1 MLILSFC
8 YLKCIGKCDIINLYD
23 YKELIRLITV
33 ENYLGKI
40 GISEDYLV
48 SLISRTA
55 SQCFGVADLNPV
67 DTKKYHLVSLFK
79 KAELKGRRGVKLT
92 VRDNDKITVSL
103 HISVLYGTNIAAVTE
118 NLAHKIRYTVED
130 KTELKISKIS
140 VFIDGMLE

>member
-1 MLILSFC
+1 M
-8 YLKCIGKCDIINLYD
+8 
-23 YKELIRLITV
+23 ITV
-33 ENYLGKI
+33 ENYLGRI

-79 KAELKGRRGVKLT
+79 KADLKGRRGVKL
-92 VRDNDKITVSL
+92 NADKDGNITVSL
-103 HISVLYGTNIAAVTE
+103 HISVLYGTNISAVTE

>member
-1 MLILSFC
+1 M
-8 YLKCIGKCDIINLYD
+8 
-23 YKELIRLITV
+23 ITV
-33 ENYLGKI
+33 ENYLGRI

-67 DTKKYHLVSLFK
+67 DKKKYRLVSLFK

-92 VRDNDKITVSL
+92 VRDNDKIAVSL

>member
-1 MLILSFC
+1 MKSIKE
-8 YLKCIGKCDIINLYD
+8 YVIINLYD
-23 YKELIRLITV
+23 YKEMILLITV

-67 DTKKYHLVSLFK
+67 DTKKYHLVDLFK
-79 KAELKGRRGVKLT
+79 KADIKGRRGVKLS
-92 VRDNDKITVSL
+92 VSADNKISVSL
-103 HISVLYGTNIAAVTE
+103 HISVLYGTNISAVTE
-118 NLAHKIRYTVED
+118 NLSHKIRYTVED

>member
-1 MLILSFC
+1 MKSIEE
-8 YLKCIGKCDIINLYD
+8 YVIIRLYD
-23 YKELIRLITV
+23 YKEMILLITV

-67 DTKKYHLVSLFK
+67 DTKKYHLVDLFK
-79 KAELKGRRGVKLT
+79 KADIKGKRGVKLS
-92 VRDNDKITVSL
+92 VSADNKISVSL
-103 HISVLYGTNIAAVTE
+103 HISVLYGTNISAVTE

>member
-1 MLILSFC
+1 MKKNKGC
-8 YLKCIGKCDIINLYD
+8 AIIDLYD
-23 YKELIRLITV
+23 YKEMILLITV
-33 ENYLGKI
+33 ENYLGRI

-79 KAELKGRRGVKLT
+79 KADLKGRRGVKL
-92 VRDNDKITVSL
+92 NADKDGNITVSL
-103 HISVLYGTNIAAVTE
+103 HISVLYGTNISAVTE

>member
-1 MLILSFC
+1 MKNRSR
-8 YLKCIGKCDIINLYD
+8 YVIIDLYD
-23 YKELIRLITV
+23 YKEMILLITV

-48 SLISRTA
+48 SLISHTA

-79 KAELKGRRGVKLT
+79 KADIKGRRGVKLSVGT
-92 VRDNDKITVSL
+92 DNKITVSL
-103 HISVLYGTNIAAVTE
+103 HISVLYGTNISAVTE
-118 NLAHKIRYTVED
+118 NLSHKIRYTVED

-140 VFIDGMLE
+140 VFVDGMLE